1 MFRFA
6 RAFPTASLGVYLVA
20 LAVVTALP
28 FILFS
33 VFLML
38 RLEAQQRESLNR
50 DTEENARSIARAID
64 RELRDSATTLRLIA
78 SSPELRTG
86 DLREFHERTQYS
98 LRGSSRY
105 ILLTDTAGAQKLNTR
120 FSYGVPLQQMSNM
133 DGLRSVLSSG
143 QIEVSNV
150 FFGNSSRRWVFNLLM
165 PLPEDLSQAGAALVL
180 TQNAE
185 DLQRLINTDMLP
197 EGWSVAVLDQRGNVV
212 TSTHAWAGEPSPVR
226 ENTLAL
232 MTGVSGT
239 IEDVG
244 GNPRLMYGYAG
255 VPEWTWKVVVWGPIA
270 AAQGNILAAWRT
282 LVIGSL
288 IILAGSIAISYL
300 VARQLRTPIRAIAH
314 MADRIGRGEIVA
326 PIETRITEANQISI
340 ALSNAS
346 FDRSEAEDRIHLIMH
361 ELVHRTKNIMT
372 LIQAMMRQLAR
383 RETSMP
389 EFQKAIGER
398 LQGLGKSIEML
409 AQEQWAGVPISKVIS
424 LHMETFAETRDRVR
438 ASGPDFTLRA
448 EAVQNLGLV
457 LHELATN
464 SVKYGAL
471 SVPEGE
477 VRIQWSDLGSALQN
491 DLTGEEGERLF
502 RIEWKEIGGPPV
514 EEPTSTGFGTTII
527 QRHAAASF
535 NGTVELDYRR
545 EGFRWVLIGPRRLF
559 ERQSGDAQRDMA

>member
-1 MFRFA
+1 MARFA
-6 RAFPTASLGVYLVA
+6 RIFPTASLGVYLVA
-20 LAVVTALP
+20 LAVLTALP
-28 FILFS
+28 LILFS

-38 RLEAQQRESLNR
+38 RLEGQQRDSLNR
-50 DTEENARSIARAID
+50 DTEENARVIARAID
-64 RELRDSATTLRLIA
+64 RELRDSATTLRLLA
-78 SSPELRTG
+78 SSPELRSG
-86 DLREFHERTQYS
+86 DLRAFHERTQYN

-105 ILLTDTAGAQKLNTR
+105 ILLAAADGSQKLNTR
-120 FSYGVPLQQMSNM
+120 FSYGEPLQQMSNM
-133 DGLRSVLSSG
+133 DGLRSVLTSG
-143 QIEVSNV
+143 RIEVSNV
-150 FFGNSSRRWVFNLLM
+150 FFGNSSKRWVFNLLM
-165 PLPEDLSQAGAALVL
+165 PLPPEVSSSGAALVL

-185 DLQRLINTDMLP
+185 DLQRLISTDVLP
-197 EGWSVAVLDQRGNVV
+197 KGWSVAVLDQRGHVV
-212 TSTHAWAGEPSPVR
+212 TSTNAWAGEPTPIR

-232 MTGVSGT
+232 MTGSSGT

-244 GNPRLMYGYAG
+244 GTPRLMYGYAG
-255 VPEWTWKVVVWGPIA
+255 VPEWTWKVVVWGPIS
-270 AAQGNILAAWRT
+270 AAQSNIIAAWRM

-288 IILAGSIAISYL
+288 VILAGSVAISYL
-300 VARQLRTPIRAIAH
+300 VARQLRSPIRAIAQ

-346 FDRSEAEDRIHLIMH
+346 FDRSEAEDRIHLVMH

-389 EFQKAIGER
+389 EFQRAIGER

-409 AQEQWAGVPISKVIS
+409 AQEQWAGVPINRVIA
-424 LHMETFAETRDRVR
+424 LHMETFAETKDRVR
-438 ASGPDFTLRA
+438 VSGPDFTLRS

-477 VRIQWSDLGSALQN
+477 VTIKWTDLAG
-491 DLTGEEGERLF
+491 DGEERLL
-502 RIEWKEIGGPPV
+502 RIEWEERGGPPV
-514 EEPTSTGFGTTII
+514 SEPTATGFGTTII

-535 NGTVELDYRR
+535 NGTVELDYRD
-545 EGFRWVLIGPRRLF
+545 EGFRWVLTGPRRLF
-559 ERQSGDAQRDMA
+559 ERQSGDGHKEMA

>member
-1 MFRFA
+1 MPRLA
-6 RAFPTASLGVYLVA
+6 RIFPTASISVYLVA

-28 FILFS
+28 FIIFAL
-33 VFLML
+33 FLML

-50 DTEENARSIARAID
+50 DTEENARLIAQVID

-86 DLREFHERTQYS
+86 DLQDFHERTQYS

-105 ILLTDTAGAQKLNTR
+105 ILLTDADGMQKLNTR
-120 FSYGVPLQQMSNM
+120 LPYGEPLQRMSNM
-133 DGLRSVLSSG
+133 EGLRAALSSG
-143 QIEVSNV
+143 QIEISNV
-150 FFGNSSRRWVFNLLM
+150 FFGNTSRRWVFNLLVR
-165 PLPEDLSQAGAALVL
+165 LPPEVAQAGAALVL
-180 TQNAE
+180 TQNAD
-185 DLQRLINTDMLP
+185 DLQRFISRDALP
-197 EGWSVAVLDQRGNVV
+197 EGWSVAVLDQKGQVV
-212 TSTHAWAGEPSPVR
+212 TSTTSRAGEPTPIRDSTMR
-226 ENTLAL
+226 L
-232 MTGVSGT
+232 MTGDSGT

-244 GNPRLMYGYAG
+244 GNPRLMYGYARI
-255 VPEWTWKVVVWGPIA
+255 PESTWNVVVWGPIS
-270 AAQGNILAAWRT
+270 AAQGNIIAAWRT

-288 IILAGSIAISYL
+288 VILAGSIAVSYL
-300 VARQLRTPIRAIAH
+300 VARQLRMPIRAIAQ

-326 PIETRITEANQISI
+326 PIETRITEANQISV

-383 RETSMP
+383 RDTSMP
-389 EFQKAIGER
+389 EFQRAIGER
-398 LQGLGKSIEML
+398 LQGLGTSIEML
-409 AQEQWAGVPISKVIS
+409 AQEQWVGVPISRVIS
-424 LHMETFAETRDRVR
+424 LHMDTFAETKDRVR
-438 ASGPDFTLRA
+438 VTGPDFVLRS

-477 VRIQWSDLGSALQN
+477 VRIDWSDLA
-491 DLTGEEGERLF
+491 GEAGERLI
-502 RIEWKEIGGPPV
+502 RIEWSEINGPPV
-514 EEPTSTGFGTTII
+514 TEPTSTGFGTTII

-535 NGTVELDYRR
+535 NGSVELDYRSD
-545 EGFRWVLIGPRRLF
+545 GFRWVLTGPRRLF
-559 ERQSGDAQRDMA
+559 ERQSGDGQKETA

>member
-1 MFRFA
+1 MFRFG
-6 RAFPTASLGVYLVA
+6 RVFPTASLGVYLVA

-38 RLEAQQRESLNR
+38 RLEGQQRESLNR
-50 DTEENARSIARAID
+50 DTEENARMIARSID

-86 DLREFHERTQYS
+86 DLRDFHERTQYS

-105 ILLTDTAGAQKLNTR
+105 ILLTDADGAQKLNTR
-120 FSYGVPLQQMSNM
+120 FPYGEPLQQMSNM

-165 PLPEDLSQAGAALVL
+165 PLPKEFAQAGAALVL

-185 DLQRLINTDMLP
+185 DLQRLINPDALP
-197 EGWSVAVLDQRGNVV
+197 TGWSVAVLDQRGQVV
-212 TSTHAWAGEPSPVR
+212 TSTTSPAGQPTPIRDSTM
-226 ENTLAL
+226 TL
-232 MTGVSGT
+232 MSGESGT

-244 GNPRLMYGYAG
+244 GNPRLMYGYAR
-255 VPEWTWKVVVWGPIA
+255 VPESTWKVVVWGPIA
-270 AAQGNILAAWRT
+270 AAQGNIIAAWHT
-282 LVIGSL
+282 LVIGCL
-288 IILAGSIAISYL
+288 IILAGSVAISYL
-300 VARQLRTPIRAIAH
+300 VARQLRTPIRAIAQL
-314 MADRIGRGEIVA
+314 ADRIGRGEIVA
-326 PIETRITEANQISI
+326 PIDTRITEANQISI

-389 EFQKAIGER
+389 EFQRAIGER
-398 LQGLGKSIEML
+398 MQGLGKSIEML
-409 AQEQWAGVPISKVIS
+409 AQEQWSGVPITRVIS

-438 ASGPDFTLRA
+438 TSGPEFTLRS

-477 VRIQWSDLGSALQN
+477 VQIQWN
-491 DLTGEEGERLF
+491 DLAGEEGERLI
-502 RIEWKEIGGPPV
+502 RIEWKETGGPPV

-535 NGTVELDYRR
+535 NGTVELHYRR
-545 EGFRWVLIGPRRLF
+545 DGFRWVLTGPRRLF
-559 ERQSGDAQRDMA
+559 ERQSGDGQRDMA

>member
-1 MFRFA
+1 MARFA
-6 RAFPTASLGVYLVA
+6 RVFPTASLGVYLVA
-20 LAVVTALP
+20 LAVLTALP
-28 FILFS
+28 LILFS

-38 RLEAQQRESLNR
+38 RLEGQQRDSLNR
-50 DTEENARSIARAID
+50 DTEENARVIARAID
-64 RELRDSATTLRLIA
+64 RELRDSAITLRLLA
-78 SSPELRTG
+78 SSPELRSG
-86 DLREFHERTQYS
+86 DLRAFHERTQYN

-105 ILLTDTAGAQKLNTR
+105 ILLAAADGSQKLNTR
-120 FSYGVPLQQMSNM
+120 FSYGEPLQQMSNM
-133 DGLRSVLSSG
+133 DGLRSVLTSG
-143 QIEVSNV
+143 RIEVSNV
-150 FFGNSSRRWVFNLLM
+150 FFGNSSKRWVFNLLM
-165 PLPEDLSQAGAALVL
+165 PLPPEVSSSGAALVL

-185 DLQRLINTDMLP
+185 DLQRLISTDVLP
-197 EGWSVAVLDQRGNVV
+197 KGWSVAVLDQRGHVV
-212 TSTHAWAGEPSPVR
+212 TSTNAWAGEPTPIR

-232 MTGVSGT
+232 MTGSSGT

-244 GNPRLMYGYAG
+244 GTPRLMYGYAG
-255 VPEWTWKVVVWGPIA
+255 VPEWTWKVVVWGPIS
-270 AAQGNILAAWRT
+270 AAQSNIIAAWRM

-288 IILAGSIAISYL
+288 VILAGSVAISYL
-300 VARQLRTPIRAIAH
+300 VARQLRSPIRAIAQ

-346 FDRSEAEDRIHLIMH
+346 FDRSEAEDRIHLVMH

-389 EFQKAIGER
+389 EFQRAIGER

-409 AQEQWAGVPISKVIS
+409 AQEQWAGVPINRVIA
-424 LHMETFAETRDRVR
+424 LHMETFAETKDRVR
-438 ASGPDFTLRA
+438 VSGPDFTLRS

-477 VRIQWSDLGSALQN
+477 VIIKWSDLA
-491 DLTGEEGERLF
+491 GEEGDRLI
-502 RIEWKEIGGPPV
+502 RIEWEERGGPPV
-514 EEPTSTGFGTTII
+514 SEPTATGFGTTII

-535 NGTVELDYRR
+535 NGTVELDYRD
-545 EGFRWVLIGPRRLF
+545 EGFRWVLTGPRRLF
-559 ERQSGDAQRDMA
+559 ERQSGDGHKEMA